1 MTAVPERDALAALL
15 AQITGARGLACDG
28 YKPNCLRRRLAV
40 RMRARGVH
48 TYEAYGE
55 VLRRDA
61 GEYDRLLDALTI
73 NVTKFFR
80 NREAWEVLATKFLP
94 DLWTEARGAV
104 RCWSAGCA
112 SGEEPYTLAILLLE
126 HARASGAPAD
136 RCVVDATDLDPTVL
150 ERAAVGSYRATALDE
165 TPPAVASRY
174 FTGAGPWTVGPDL
187 RARVRFRRHDLL
199 REPPPEAC
207 YELITCRNVV
217 IYFERP
223 NQERLYHTF
232 ADALRPGGVLM
243 LGKVETL
250 VGNVR
255 DRFKLEDIRE
265 RIYRRL

>member
-1 MTAVPERDALAALL
+1 MTALPEQDALAALL

-48 TYEAYGE
+48 TYEAYAE
-55 VLRRDA
+55 ILRRDA

-80 NREAWEVLATKFLP
+80 NREAWEALASRLLP
-94 DLWTEARGAV
+94 GLWREANGGV

-112 SGEEPYTLAILLLE
+112 SGEEPYTVAILLLE
-126 HARASGAPAD
+126 HARASGATAD

-150 ERAAVGSYRATALDE
+150 ERARAGVYRPAALDE
-165 TPPAVASRY
+165 TPEPFVARY
-174 FTGAGPWTVGPDL
+174 FAGSDPCTVGPGV
-187 RARVRFRRHDLL
+187 RARVRFQRHDLL
-199 REPPPEAC
+199 REPPPDAP
-207 YELITCRNVV
+207 YDLITCRNVV

-223 NQERLYHTF
+223 NQERLYHLF
-232 ADALRPGGVLM
+232 ADALRPGGVLL

-250 VGNVR
+250 VGKVR
-255 DRFKLEDIRE
+255 ERFKLEDIRE